1 VVCHFGPLESVYNAN
16 EFFYFLKEATLSVIV
31 GETREERSPL
41 TYFEKFFL
49 GTLSAT

>member
-16 EFFYFLKEATLSVIV
+16 EFFYFLKEATPSVIV